1 MRVNIMTKYRVTIA
15 STIYYQ
21 AEIEAE
27 SESQIDNDFDNGEL
41 DFTTWR
47 EIDLESSI
55 ESIHKIKED

>member
-1 MRVNIMTKYRVTIA
+1 MAKFRVTIA

-27 SESQIDNDFDNGEL
+27 NESQIDTKFDDGML

>member
-1 MRVNIMTKYRVTIA
+1 MTKFRVTIA

-21 AEIEAE
+21 AEIEANNE
-27 SESQIDNDFDNGEL
+27 SEIDTLFDDDKL
-41 DFTTWR
+41 DFTTWN

>member
-1 MRVNIMTKYRVTIA
+1 MRANIMTKYRVTIA

-21 AEIEAE
+21 AEIEDD
-27 SESQIDNDFDNGEL
+27 SEAQILEDFDNGKL
-41 DFTTWR
+41 DFTTWN

>member
-1 MRVNIMTKYRVTIA
+1 MRGNTMPKFRVTIA

>member
-1 MRVNIMTKYRVTIA
+1 MTKYRVTIA

-27 SESQIDNDFDNGEL
+27 SESQIDSLFDDGEL
-41 DFTTWR
+41 DFTTWN

-55 ESIHKIKED
+55 ESIREIKNV

>member
-1 MRVNIMTKYRVTIA
+1 MTKYRVTIA

-21 AEIEAE
+21 AEIEDD
-27 SESQIDNDFDNGEL
+27 SEAQILEDFDNGKL
-41 DFTTWR
+41 DFTTWN

>member
-1 MRVNIMTKYRVTIA
+1 MIKFRVTIA

-27 SESQIDNDFDNGEL
+27 SESQIDNDFDNGKL
-41 DFTTWR
+41 DFITWN

-55 ESIHKIKED
+55 ESIRKIIQ

>member
-1 MRVNIMTKYRVTIA
+1 MPKFRVTIA
-15 STIYYQ
+15 STIYYE

-27 SESQIDNDFDNGEL
+27 SWESINDDFDNGEL

-55 ESIHKIKED
+55 ESIFKIKED

>member
-1 MRVNIMTKYRVTIA
+1 MAKFRVTIA

-27 SESQIDNDFDNGEL
+27 NESQIDTKFDDGML
-41 DFTTWR
+41 DFTTWN

-55 ESIHKIKED
+55 ESIYKIKED

>member
-1 MRVNIMTKYRVTIA
+1 MTKFRVTIA

-27 SESQIDNDFDNGEL
+27 SESQIDNYFDNGEL
-41 DFTTWR
+41 DFTTWK

-55 ESIHKIKED
+55 ESIREIK

>member
-1 MRVNIMTKYRVTIA
+1 MTKFRVTIA

-21 AEIEAE
+21 AEIEADNE
-27 SESQIDNDFDNGEL
+27 SDINDMFDNQEL

-55 ESIHKIKED
+55 DSIHKLIEVK

>member
-1 MRVNIMTKYRVTIA
+1 MAKFRVTIA

-27 SESQIDNDFDNGEL
+27 NESEIDNLFDDDKL
-41 DFTTWR
+41 DFTTWN

-55 ESIHKIKED
+55 ESIYKIKED